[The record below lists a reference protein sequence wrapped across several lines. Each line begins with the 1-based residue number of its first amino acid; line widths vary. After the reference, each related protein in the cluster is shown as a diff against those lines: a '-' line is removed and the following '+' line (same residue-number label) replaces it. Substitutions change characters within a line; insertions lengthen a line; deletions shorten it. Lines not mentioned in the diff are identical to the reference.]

1 MTRIAVI
8 LSTLVFAA
16 ACDVGSVVSN
26 NQGGPDG
33 SVGGGGDTGG
43 GSNGSGSGSGSNCI
57 PLSNNLPTAHHNAG
71 MTCLQGGCHLTGNT
85 GANAP
90 AYAVAGTLYRDPQGT
105 NAYAGATITVT
116 VGGTKHTAVTASDGN
131 FYITSALMQQPPT
144 NAMTGTTNASAC
156 PSTNAMSGLL
166 VDNGGNCNNCHRTG
180 GTTLPLYVL
189 P

>member
-33 SVGGGGDTGG
+33 SVGGGGDSGG
-43 GSNGSGSGSGSNCI
+43 GSNTGSGSGSNCI
-57 PLSNNLPTAHHNAG
+57 PVSNNLPTAHHNAG
-71 MTCLQGGCHLTGNT
+71 QTCLQAGCHLTGNT
-85 GANAP
+85 GAGAP
-90 AYAVAGTLYRDPQGT
+90 AYAVGGTLYRDPQGT
-105 NAYAGATITVT
+105 NPYAGATITVT

-131 FYITSALMQQPPT
+131 FYITSALMPNPPT
-144 NAMTGTTNASAC
+144 AAMTGTTNASAC

-166 VDNGGNCNNCHRTG
+166 VDNGGNCNNCHKNG
-180 GTTLPLYVL
+180 GTTTPMYIQ
-189 P
+189 

>member
-43 GSNGSGSGSGSNCI
+43 GSNVGSGSNCT
-57 PLSNNLPTAHHNAG
+57 PVSANLPAAHHNAG
-71 MTCLQGGCHLTGNT
+71 QTCLTAGCHLIGNT

-90 AYAVAGTLYRDPQGT
+90 AYAVGGTLYRDAQGT
-105 NAYAGATITVT
+105 NPYAGATITVT

-131 FYITSALMQQPPT
+131 FYITSALFTTPPSA
-144 NAMTGTTNASAC
+144 AMTGTTNASAC

-166 VDNGGNCNNCHRTG
+166 VDNGGNCNNCHKNG
-180 GTTLPLYVL
+180 GTTSPIFIQ
-189 P
+189 

>member
-33 SVGGGGDTGG
+33 SVGGGGDSGG
-43 GSNGSGSGSGSNCI
+43 GSNVGSGSGSNCI
-57 PLSNNLPTAHHNAG
+57 NVSANLPAAHHNAG
-71 MTCLQGGCHLTGNT
+71 QTCMTAGCHLSGNT
-85 GANAP
+85 GAGAP

-105 NAYAGATITVT
+105 NPYAGATITVT

-131 FYITSALMQQPPT
+131 FYITTALMPTPPS

-156 PSTNAMSGLL
+156 PSTNAMSGAL
-166 VDNGGNCNNCHRTG
+166 VDNGGNCNNCHKSG
-180 GTTLPLYVL
+180 GTTTPMYIQ
-189 P
+189 